1 MQRGNLSES
10 EEFFLLE
17 MFFSSNTSGNAFQ
30 YHFFFFAHPRAAPN
44 IYCTVGGRFFGE
56 LRHLLLHSILVE
68 LRWILLE
75 RAFIWIHY
83 WHVSCA
89 IYYGHNM
96 GRFPA
101 HLELRHLFSVA
112 RMAKRH
118 APHTEKLLKFTYVLR
133 RLNIYSPLLRENRWL
148 RCVR

>member
-1 MQRGNLSES
+1 MQKGNLSES
-10 EEFFLLE
+10 EEFFLLG
-17 MFFSSNTSGNAFQ
+17 MLFSPLTPLVMLSSV
-30 YHFFFFAHPRAAPN
+30 FFFAHPRAAPN
-44 IYCTVGGRFFGE
+44 IYCTAGAGFFGE
-56 LRHLLLHSILVE
+56 LRHLLLHSNLVE

-96 GRFPA
+96 GRFPR
-101 HLELRHLFSVA
+101 HLELRHLFLVA

-118 APHTEKLLKFTYVLR
+118 TPHTEKLLKFTYVLR
-133 RLNIYSPLLRENRWL
+133 RLNMYSPLLRGNRWH